1 MSGAGVLAGFG
12 RSEDHEQRQHQN
24 EEIVDLHQRGQSKGD
39 QGEAD
44 GDLRRSPRDPEPH
57 IFSLR
62 RCVQLNEGFR
72 LSRQAGAGA
81 SLGLHAAHAST
92 GQRAAWLRNGA
103 PVDDWRRAGWR
114 RERLAHV
121 RAAKLVLP
129 RVALVAWAV
138 LAAVAPPAVAKDLG
152 VRGETWPI
160 AEPDLLEQI
169 ATRLAA
175 LELSGATARFER
187 EAVARA
193 RAHVEAPPRVAGVVP
208 ATEPRSWL
216 FDPSIVVERD
226 VATPDGTV
234 VAAAGT
240 RVNPLLAR
248 PLSRDVLFVDGAR
261 TVEVAWALA
270 HPRPARIVLVGGRP
284 LALSRAHGRSFFFDQ
299 GGALTARLGIAATP
313 ARAFQEGAALRIEE
327 TPLED
332 RAPFEAVGRAS
343 GPAPVETGR

>member
-1 MSGAGVLAGFG
+1 MSGAGVLADRMRLSAYREGRRGVQLQFVDVQLDDASG
-12 RSEDHEQRQHQN
+12 RSGLKRVGDEVGDAQ
-24 EEIVDLHQRGQSKGD
+24 GQSCKPKLEGRCGGYRWRMNRKHNISNDLIKGCRPILRPHTP
-39 QGEAD
+39 E
-44 GDLRRSPRDPEPH
+44 RRSDKTAPSTAASGSYSVPQKIANRH
-57 IFSLR
+57 
-62 RCVQLNEGFR
+62 EG
-72 LSRQAGAGA
+72 ATIA
-81 SLGLHAAHAST
+81 
-92 GQRAAWLRNGA
+92 RAAL
-103 PVDDWRRAGWR
+103 
-114 RERLAHV
+114 LAC
-121 RAAKLVLP
+121 
-129 RVALVAWAV
+129 AV
-138 LAAVAPPAVAKDLG
+138 LAAVGPPAVAKDLG

-169 ATRLAA
+169 ETRLAA
-175 LELSGATARFER
+175 LELSGETARFER

-226 VATPDGTV
+226 VAAPDGTV
-234 VAAAGT
+234 IAAAGT

-261 TVEVAWALA
+261 AVEVAWALA

-332 RAPFEAVGRAS
+332 RAPFEAVGHAS
-343 GPAPVETGR
+343 GSAPVETGR

>member
-1 MSGAGVLAGFG
+1 MSGAGVLAGRMRLSAYREGHRGARF
-12 RSEDHEQRQHQN
+12 
-24 EEIVDLHQRGQSKGD
+24 VDMQL
-39 QGEAD
+39 D
-44 GDLRRSPRDPEPH
+44 GARRSSGLKRVGDEVGDAQCQSCKPKLEGRGGICRWRMSKHGSLHHLIKGCGPILRPHTPE
-57 IFSLR
+57 R
-62 RCVQLNEGFR
+62 RSDKTAPSTAASGSYSVPQKIANRHG
-72 LSRQAGAGA
+72 GATIA
-81 SLGLHAAHAST
+81 
-92 GQRAAWLRNGA
+92 RA
-103 PVDDWRRAGWR
+103 
-114 RERLAHV
+114 
-121 RAAKLVLP
+121 
-129 RVALVAWAV
+129 ALVAWAV

-169 ATRLAA
+169 GTRLAA
-175 LELSGATARFER
+175 LELSGETARFER
-187 EAVARA
+187 EAIARA
-193 RAHVEAPPRVAGVVP
+193 RAHVEAPPRVTGVVP

-216 FDPSIVVERD
+216 FDPSIVIERD

-234 VAAAGT
+234 IAAAGT

-270 HPRPARIVLVGGRP
+270 QPRPARIVLVGGRP

-343 GPAPVETGR
+343 ASAPVETGR

>member
-1 MSGAGVLAGFG
+1 MTGGGIATRHG
-12 RSEDHEQRQHQN
+12 RLKVREQEHRDVKS
-24 EEIVDLHQRGQSKGD
+24 VDLDQRGLREGD
-39 QGEAD
+39 RSAVGGEHRQRNPA
-44 GDLRRSPRDPEPH
+44 LREHEVS
-57 IFSLR
+57 SLLSL
-62 RCVQLNEGFR
+62 LNKVFGV
-72 LSRQAGAGA
+72 SRAETSNSAQ
-81 SLGLHAAHAST
+81 
-92 GQRAAWLRNGA
+92 A
-103 PVDDWRRAGWR
+103 PVCCGLDACVPAPAPALLAPRA
-114 RERLAHV
+114 
-121 RAAKLVLP
+121 VL
-129 RVALVAWAV
+129 LAWAV

-169 ATRLAA
+169 GTRLAA
-175 LELSGATARFER
+175 LELSGETARFER
-187 EAVARA
+187 EAIARA

-216 FDPSIVVERD
+216 FDPSIVIERD

-234 VAAAGT
+234 IAAAGT

-261 TVEVAWALA
+261 SVEVAWALA

-343 GPAPVETGR
+343 ASAPAETGR

>member
-1 MSGAGVLAGFG
+1 MKS
-12 RSEDHEQRQHQN
+12 
-24 EEIVDLHQRGQSKGD
+24 VDLDQRGLREGD
-39 QGEAD
+39 RDAAGGEHRQRNRA
-44 GDLRRSPRDPEPH
+44 LREHEVS
-57 IFSLR
+57 SLLSL
-62 RCVQLNEGFR
+62 LNKVFGV
-72 LSRQAGAGA
+72 SRAETANSAQ
-81 SLGLHAAHAST
+81 
-92 GQRAAWLRNGA
+92 A
-103 PVDDWRRAGWR
+103 PVCCGLNACAPAPAPAPALLAPRA
-114 RERLAHV
+114 
-121 RAAKLVLP
+121 
-129 RVALVAWAV
+129 ALVAWAV

-169 ATRLAA
+169 ETRLAA
-175 LELSGATARFER
+175 LELSGETARFER
-187 EAVARA
+187 EAIARA

-234 VAAAGT
+234 IAAAGT

-248 PLSRDVLFVDGAR
+248 PLTRDVLFVDGAR

-332 RAPFEAVGRAS
+332 RAPFEAVGHAS

>member
-1 MSGAGVLAGFG
+1 MTGGGIATRHGRLKVREQEHRDVRFVDLDQRG
-12 RSEDHEQRQHQN
+12 RSESDCDAVGDEHRQRN
-24 EEIVDLHQRGQSKGD
+24 
-39 QGEAD
+39 
-44 GDLRRSPRDPEPH
+44 P
-57 IFSLR
+57 IFSEHEVSSLLSL
-62 RCVQLNEGFR
+62 LNKVFGV
-72 LSRQAGAGA
+72 SRAETAISAQAPVCRGLDAGDPTPAPA
-81 SLGLHAAHAST
+81 SPAP
-92 GQRAAWLRNGA
+92 RAAL
-103 PVDDWRRAGWR
+103 
-114 RERLAHV
+114 L
-121 RAAKLVLP
+121 
-129 RVALVAWAV
+129 AWAV
-138 LAAVAPPAVAKDLG
+138 LVAVGPPAVAKDLG

-169 ATRLAA
+169 ETRLAA
-175 LELSGATARFER
+175 LELSGETARFKR

-226 VATPDGTV
+226 VAAPDGTV
-234 VAAAGT
+234 IAAAGT

-261 TVEVAWALA
+261 AVEVAWALA
-270 HPRPARIVLVGGRP
+270 HPRPAQIVLVGGRP

-343 GPAPVETGR
+343 GSAPVETGR

>member
-1 MSGAGVLAGFG
+1 MA
-12 RSEDHEQRQHQN
+12 
-24 EEIVDLHQRGQSKGD
+24 
-39 QGEAD
+39 
-44 GDLRRSPRDPEPH
+44 
-57 IFSLR
+57 
-62 RCVQLNEGFR
+62 
-72 LSRQAGAGA
+72 
-81 SLGLHAAHAST
+81 
-92 GQRAAWLRNGA
+92 RA
-103 PVDDWRRAGWR
+103 
-114 RERLAHV
+114 
-121 RAAKLVLP
+121 
-129 RVALVAWAV
+129 ALVAWAV

-169 ATRLAA
+169 ETRLAA
-175 LELSGATARFER
+175 LELSGETARFER
-187 EAVARA
+187 EAIARA

-234 VAAAGT
+234 IAAAGT

-248 PLSRDVLFVDGAR
+248 PLTRDVLFVDGAR

-332 RAPFEAVGRAS
+332 RTSFEAAGHAS
-343 GPAPVETGR
+343 VAAPAETGR